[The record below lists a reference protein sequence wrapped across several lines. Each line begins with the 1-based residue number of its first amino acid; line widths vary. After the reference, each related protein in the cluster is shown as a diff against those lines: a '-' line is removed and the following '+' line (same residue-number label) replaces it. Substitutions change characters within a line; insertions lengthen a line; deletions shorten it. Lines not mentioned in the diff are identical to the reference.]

1 MLLQRGTRT
10 VRVRKYEGIFEGTP
24 LCVQY
29 SCTPIDTVLPEVLL
43 PYESI
48 DTSVLPD
55 GSTHFGSTFV
65 LSYFRTSG
73 RTCSHVPVPSKV

>member
-10 VRVRKYEGIFEGTP
+10 CTKISSKVHRYV
-24 LCVQY
+24 Y

>member
-10 VRVRKYEGIFEGTP
+10 CTCTKISSKVHRYV
-24 LCVQY
+24 Y
-29 SCTPIDTVLPEVLL
+29 SCTPIDTVRVLPEVLL